1 MFSWLGRRRRLC
13 RGSRRRF
20 NVVENRIILESC
32 LSLLGQE
39 LEVCH
44 VPLDRGWLS
53 KRRGLQI
60 SRPSGRGELSIDIGK
75 VAHHLEA
82 SFRIAQGVK
91 DANT

>member
-44 VPLDRGWLS
+44 IPLDRGWLS

-60 SRPSGRGELSIDIGK
+60 SRRLGELSIDLGK